1 MKSIGSFRTFVFG
14 AATLVVAAM
23 SPLGIAPV
31 HADEAGFGA
40 LELMASDDMDA
51 LRGRNG
57 DVLTNVQSIQDLDAT
72 VTGGTFSANTMTTG
86 AITIEQHALEGFSG
100 VGIFNIFTGHN
111 NAVGAAVGISVFLSE

>member
-1 MKSIGSFRTFVFG
+1 
-14 AATLVVAAM
+14 M

-72 VTGGTFSANTMTTG
+72 VTGGTFNADTMTTG
-86 AITIEQHALEGFSG
+86 MITIEQNALEGFSG

-111 NAVGAAVGISVFLSE
+111 NAVGAAVGISVFLAE

>member
-1 MKSIGSFRTFVFG
+1 MKAIGPLKAFVIS

-23 SPLGIAPV
+23 SPIGVTPAY
-31 HADEAGFGA
+31 ADEAEFGA
-40 LELMASDDMDA
+40 LELMASEDMDA

-72 VTGGTFSANTMTTG
+72 VTGGTFSADTMTTG
-86 AITIEQHALEGFSG
+86 TITIEQHALEGFSG

-111 NAVGAAVGISVFLSE
+111 NAVDAAVGISVFIAE